1 MRNEC
6 VAGLFT
12 LAIVMVL
19 SGCRAGNYP
28 EPVPPVTVNRTYEKV
43 DPSPAV
49 VADFYDLRLKI
60 DTEKDCLVETVSMDI
75 QNNTDSLVDTVYL
88 RYNPMGYFDYLR
100 EANPEAAGAN
110 RDKGAEITSIRFEG
124 EDKELTL
131 D

>member
-12 LAIVMVL
+12 LAVVMVL

-49 VADFYDLRLKI
+49 VADLCIAADAERCPGIYAQVQYL
-60 DTEKDCLVETVSMDI
+60 LVYS
-75 QNNTDSLVDTVYL
+75 
-88 RYNPMGYFDYLR
+88 
-100 EANPEAAGAN
+100 
-110 RDKGAEITSIRFEG
+110 
-124 EDKELTL
+124 
-131 D
+131 

>member
-12 LAIVMVL
+12 LAVVMVL

-49 VADFYDLRLKI
+49 VADF
-60 DTEKDCLVETVSMDI
+60 M
-75 QNNTDSLVDTVYL
+75 
-88 RYNPMGYFDYLR
+88 
-100 EANPEAAGAN
+100 
-110 RDKGAEITSIRFEG
+110 TSG
-124 EDKELTL
+124 
-131 D
+131 